1 MDVSSLDED
10 FLLLR
15 ILQKAR
21 VSSDETSY
29 FIFHLIEDL
38 QLLTLKLLAVI
49 LTPTGTVYM
58 LLGDEWRQPEER
70 RQFDCH
76 KAILTPGSK
85 SQAFVVVNISP
96 RQSHSNGCPVGF
108 PGESRHLSFSL
119 VAASWTSSGC
129 KSDHPQLLILPSG
142 SVGTFH
148 GGKYLHDVILTQSSF
163 HTSPKVRNRVSD
175 SRSCVSSHRL
185 AFSFCGLCRF
195 FLLETGTGA

>member
-1 MDVSSLDED
+1 MYRRWMKTFFFSEFFKRLV
-10 FLLLR
+10 FLEMR
-15 ILQKAR
+15 QVILFFTWLKI
-21 VSSDETSY
+21 SN
-29 FIFHLIEDL
+29 F
-38 QLLTLKLLAVI
+38 LTLKLLAVI
-49 LTPTGTVYM
+49 LSPTGTVYR
-58 LLGDEWRQPEER
+58 LLGDKWRQPEER

-76 KAILTPGSK
+76 KAILTSGSK

-129 KSDHPQLLILPSG
+129 RSDHPQLLILPSG

-175 SRSCVSSHRL
+175 SRTCVFHL
-185 AFSFCGLCRF
+185 
-195 FLLETGTGA
+195 TD